1 MYAIVE
7 VKGKQYKVEKGQN
20 ILIEYLGEDAKESPE
35 IKTLLLKKDDET
47 VVVGTPYVENVKV
60 SSKIVESLKGDKVI
74 IGKHKR
80 RKDYRRKTGHRH
92 KYHKITIEDIIVWF
106 MASLVNVRYN
116 SDGIIE
122 YISVDGHAGVKK
134 VGEGYEVCIAL
145 SSITQAMSR
154 TLIRKVGKRH
164 LIYKIENANLSLRLK
179 DFDKLEE
186 GKKKE
191 YKIVSEGYLIGIKEL
206 IKEYPDY
213 IKYKEER

>member
-1 MYAIVE
+1 
-7 VKGKQYKVEKGQN
+7 
-20 ILIEYLGEDAKESPE
+20 
-35 IKTLLLKKDDET
+35 
-47 VVVGTPYVENVKV
+47 
-60 SSKIVESLKGDKVI
+60 
-74 IGKHKR
+74 
-80 RKDYRRKTGHRH
+80 
-92 KYHKITIEDIIVWF
+92 

-154 TLIRKVGKRH
+154 ALISKVGKKH
-164 LIYKIENANLSLRLK
+164 LIYKIEDANLSLRLK

>member
-60 SSKIVESLKGDKVI
+60 SSKIVESLKGDQVI

-154 TLIRKVGKRH
+154 ALISKVGKGH
-164 LIYKIENANLSLRLK
+164 LIYKIDNANLSLRLK

-186 GKKKE
+186 SEKKE

>member
-116 SDGIIE
+116 MEGIIE

-154 TLIRKVGKRH
+154 ALISKVGKRH